1 VASSAR
7 LYAGLLQAEIEV
19 QVAATEPKL
28 KAAISHTKKRQE
40 CLAAAI
46 SELFGGKQRVNVV
59 GDINTI

>member
-1 VASSAR
+1 M
-7 LYAGLLQAEIEV
+7 
-19 QVAATEPKL
+19 AATEPKL

-46 SELFGGKQRVNVV
+46 SELFGGKQRVNIV